1 MQRIRNIP
9 VSKAKK
15 EIELYIKHKKQ
26 KVWIEDV
33 MNDLRIDPVV
43 VVKAIKLLEKEGKI
57 KK

>member
-1 MQRIRNIP
+1 
-9 VSKAKK
+9 
-15 EIELYIKHKKQ
+15 
-26 KVWIEDV
+26 